1 MRRKNTFYKAT
12 TLAMTSVLALGAPVI
27 AHAENTE
34 GTNLSDEGYPEIN
47 PQIAALENQELEIW
61 LPADQ
66 GQDPNFQ
73 TVKEKFE
80 ESYPNITINYNTS
93 IPWEEMPSKVKLAVN
108 SGAAPDLALHPS
120 LQVHR
125 DLQSHLMISG
135 KNGVR
140 KMNSWKVLFRT
151 VPGTM

>member
-12 TLAMTSVLALGAPVI
+12 ALAMTSVLTLGAPVI

-34 GTNLSDEGYPEIN
+34 GTDLSDEGYPEIN
-47 PQIAALENQELEIW
+47 PEIATLENQELEIW

-73 TVKEKFE
+73 TVK
-80 ESYPNITINYNTS
+80 
-93 IPWEEMPSKVKLAVN
+93 
-108 SGAAPDLALHPS
+108 
-120 LQVHR
+120 
-125 DLQSHLMISG
+125 
-135 KNGVR
+135 NGVR